1 MLPPSDS
8 QILRPSPACASSF
21 DPLSRRR
28 KSNDSGSGPS
38 ESAFERC
45 EVIHVDH
52 GASWTSFKL
61 SGRLW
66 LRQMRMNQMIEQL
79 RRPVRA
85 RNQLAPLSVSR
96 PRPVGRSIPSSPR
109 SHVLPVSRP
118 CRYPFRSPRGQ
129 QTRAAA
135 LRQLCRPVLA
145 PDFSL
150 FRDGS
155 NGNRVRALARRCP
168 QLMEEGFEDR
178 RRITLSIDDAR
189 FGEHAGA
196 RERTEDDSR
205 CGHLLQRRINQS
217 DRQTSSDHAESG
229 PVEGSPPSILT
240 GGPKPAR
247 RKIASR
253 WS

>member
-8 QILRPSPACASSF
+8 QILRPPPACPSSF

-28 KSNDSGSGPS
+28 KSNYSGSGPS

-52 GASWTSFKL
+52 AASWASFKL
-61 SGRLW
+61 SSRLW

-135 LRQLCRPVLA
+135 LRQLCRSVLNLGRWPGDSD
-145 PDFSL
+145 PD
-150 FRDGS
+150 
-155 NGNRVRALARRCP
+155 RCP
-168 QLMEEGFEDR
+168 VRPAARGSPLGR
-178 RRITLSIDDAR
+178 LSPHR
-189 FGEHAGA
+189 
-196 RERTEDDSR
+196 DDSPYDLP
-205 CGHLLQRRINQS
+205 G
-217 DRQTSSDHAESG
+217 
-229 PVEGSPPSILT
+229 
-240 GGPKPAR
+240 
-247 RKIASR
+247 
-253 WS
+253 